1 MIIDRCMALRKGS
14 EKLFLGM
21 ALASA
26 QPELT
31 ESTDRRVLRS
41 RRMLIDAL
49 GKLLRKRNFNELS
62 VQEIVDEADLTRA
75 TFYLHYPDKGSLLQA
90 LSAERFGEMLRKRGI
105 TSPRGE
111 GALYAIALGVCDYLA
126 KALGCPSSLSKMPQ
140 DRFVIPVLEALFR
153 ESVDY
158 SMLTPGVDLET
169 FATTLAWAIFGAA
182 SRWAQTEGRRPAEQ
196 MAKTIETLV
205 KPLVP
210 AEGGRSTGE
219 NLRKSS

>member
-1 MIIDRCMALRKGS
+1 MYGFAEGS
-14 EKLFLGM
+14 EKLSLGM
-21 ALASA
+21 PLASA
-26 QPELT
+26 QPDLAA
-31 ESTDRRVLRS
+31 STDRRVLRS

-49 GKLLRKRNFNELS
+49 GKLLRKRDFNELS

-126 KALGCPSSLSKMPQ
+126 KALGCPSSLSRMPQ

-153 ESVDY
+153 ESVDG

-182 SRWAQTEGRRPAEQ
+182 SRWAQTKDRRPAEQ

-205 KPLVP
+205 EPLVP
-210 AEGGRSTGE
+210 AEGPP
-219 NLRKSS
+219 

>member
-1 MIIDRCMALRKGS
+1 MP
-14 EKLFLGM
+14 
-21 ALASA
+21 LAPT

-49 GKLLRKRNFNELS
+49 GRLLKKRGFNELS

-90 LSAERFGEMLRKRGI
+90 MSAERFGEMLRKRGI
-105 TSPRGE
+105 TSLRGQ

-140 DRFVIPVLEALFR
+140 DRFVIPVLETLFR
-153 ESVDY
+153 DSVDCD
-158 SMLTPGVDLET
+158 MLTQGVDLET

-182 SRWAQTEGRRPAEQ
+182 SRWAQTEHRRPAEQ
-196 MAKTIETLV
+196 MARTIESLV
-205 KPLVP
+205 EPLLPVEIRHSSGLNP
-210 AEGGRSTGE
+210 A
-219 NLRKSS
+219 

>member
-1 MIIDRCMALRKGS
+1 MP
-14 EKLFLGM
+14 
-21 ALASA
+21 LASTR
-26 QPELT
+26 PELT

-49 GKLLRKRNFNELS
+49 GRLLKKRDFNELS

-90 LSAERFGEMLRKRGI
+90 MSAERFGEILRKRGI
-105 TSPRGE
+105 TSATGP
-111 GALYAIALGVCDYLA
+111 GALYALALSVCDYLA

-153 ESVDY
+153 ESVDCRR
-158 SMLTPGVDLET
+158 LPPEVDLET

-182 SRWAQTEGRRPAEQ
+182 SRWAQTKDRRPAEQ
-196 MAKTIETLV
+196 MAKTIESLV
-205 KPLVP
+205 KPLLP
-210 AEGGRSTGE
+210 AGTNNSFG
-219 NLRKSS
+219 